1 MRPVVTAVGDG
12 HCHDPECGLEFRCGR
27 RIDFHGH
34 AGPCCEPS
42 EGRTR
47 GDIDRRSRASDAWT
61 RGLNQLYRIPADAT
75 AEQIDALGP
84 ELTDAIEQVGIR
96 VETIGYMVWRG
107 IVDIA
112 MVDDLFGGIVIF
124 WWSRIK
130 PFAERDRERTSNTKS
145 YEWFQWLAERLVER
159 RGKEPAIPA
168 YLGKN
173 AP

>member
-1 MRPVVTAVGDG
+1 
-12 HCHDPECGLEFRCGR
+12 
-27 RIDFHGH
+27 
-34 AGPCCEPS
+34 
-42 EGRTR
+42 
-47 GDIDRRSRASDAWT
+47 
-61 RGLNQLYRIPADAT
+61 
-75 AEQIDALGP
+75 
-84 ELTDAIEQVGIR
+84 
-96 VETIGYMVWRG
+96 MVWRG